1 MFIQHKTI
9 FHICLL
15 TDILTILNILL
26 SLVLQKECI
35 LFIDIK
41 HFIGVTLQQ
50 LQQLAKADNLE
61 EFSSLLSPRKRY
73 YARHQDF

>member
-15 TDILTILNILL
+15 TDILTILNIL

-50 LQQLAKADNLE
+50 LQKLAKADNLE
-61 EFSSLLSPRKRY
+61 EFSSLLSPRKSY